1 MLRRIFDHT
10 ALTETEFRCRY
21 RLSNQAFQF
30 LCEELE
36 AKTTLRGTERMSL
49 QHKVLCALSFYAT
62 GSYQRA
68 VGMGKHVGQTTI
80 SKYVTEVTNAL
91 TCPDLV
97 NSHIHFPT
105 TTQERIDTKKKF
117 YTKFGMSGVL
127 GCVDGSHF
135 HILKPNKNVEHL
147 FFCRKNFHSLNVQVV
162 CDSDCKIISINP
174 KYGGATHDAFVWENS
189 KVRQFVENLYNTGE
203 QGWLLGDSGYPQ
215 RPWLMT
221 PIADAAEES
230 PEAKYNRIHG
240 KARVLIENTFGRL
253 KNQWRC
259 LSKDRTLHYTP
270 EKSAKI
276 ITACAV
282 LYNIAIDFLVPLPEV
297 VDNQG
302 SEVVPGASA
311 AMPVDRPRE
320 ATQDLVLGRATRRAL
335 VERLNALHR

>member
-1 MLRRIFDHT
+1 MVEEERQTRRDTRAASRRVMLRRIFDHT

-105 TTQERIDTKKKF
+105 TTQERIDTKKK
-117 YTKFGMSGVL
+117 
-127 GCVDGSHF
+127 
-135 HILKPNKNVEHL
+135 
-147 FFCRKNFHSLNVQVV
+147 V

-221 PIADAAEES
+221 PITDAAEES

-253 KNQWRC
+253 KN
-259 LSKDRTLHYTP
+259 K
-270 EKSAKI
+270 
-276 ITACAV
+276 
-282 LYNIAIDFLVPLPEV
+282 
-297 VDNQG
+297 
-302 SEVVPGASA
+302 
-311 AMPVDRPRE
+311 
-320 ATQDLVLGRATRRAL
+320 
-335 VERLNALHR
+335 